1 MTKQIVQLYMSSYSW
16 TPEHNKWEL
25 FQMKKYLGV
34 AYVALYMYVVAY
46 VAFYMYVVTYVAFY
60 MYVYIWK
67 LNKHLNIQ
75 MCKMQVNRH
84 TKQKYLCQCHVM
96 SHE

>member
-1 MTKQIVQLYMSSYSW
+1 MSLYSW

-25 FQMKKYLGV
+25 FQMKKYLR
-34 AYVALYMYVVAY
+34 VAY
-46 VAFYMYVVTYVAFY
+46 VAFYMCV
-60 MYVYIWK
+60 YVYIWK
-67 LNKHLNIQ
+67 LNKDLNIQ

-84 TKQKYLCQCHVM
+84 TKQKYMYLCQCHII